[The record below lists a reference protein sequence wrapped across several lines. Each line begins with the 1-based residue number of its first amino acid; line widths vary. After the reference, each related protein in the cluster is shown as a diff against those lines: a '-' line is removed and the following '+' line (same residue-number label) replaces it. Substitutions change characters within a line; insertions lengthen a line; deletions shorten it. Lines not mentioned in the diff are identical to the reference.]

1 MVKLVIF
8 MGVVGSFLPGG
19 TVVGR
24 GVGVEKLI
32 RKKADVNYE
41 GMIITIQSRT
51 RRSGIPL
58 YGRAVWATAR

>member
-24 GVGVEKLI
+24 GVGV
-32 RKKADVNYE
+32 AE
-41 GMIITIQSRT
+41 G
-51 RRSGIPL
+51 RSGGGCTLPHL
-58 YGRAVWATAR
+58 EYDYSNLNSGAA